1 MKKTIFLL
9 AILSIILFACNPLK
23 PSSSAEPSNFV
34 SSDSI
39 PSSAAIDMI
48 NHYLD
53 PNVSHNLDSIIKQV
67 SLYNSDLYKI
77 FKRKKITRIR
87 LITAAYLA
95 TDTIYARR
103 NLVTVIVQLKQG
115 YHSNY
120 YYYDIQSLQAAPITG
135 GGRICP
141 PPNAC
146 SPTSP

>member
-53 PNVSHNLDSIIKQV
+53 PIVSHNLDSIIKQI

-77 FKRKKITRIR
+77 FKLKKITRIR

-95 TDTIYARR
+95 TDTITRR
-103 NLVTVIVQLKQG
+103 NLVTVLVQLKQG

-120 YYYDIQSLQAAPITG
+120 YYYDIRSLQAAPITG

-141 PPNAC
+141 PPPTC